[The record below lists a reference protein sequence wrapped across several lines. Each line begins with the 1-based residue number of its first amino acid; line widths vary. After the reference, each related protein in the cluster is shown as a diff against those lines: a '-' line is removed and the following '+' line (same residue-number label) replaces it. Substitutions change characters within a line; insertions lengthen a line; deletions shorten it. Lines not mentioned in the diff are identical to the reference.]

1 MRRRNFSASLTLF
14 AILPSSVFAETGDET
29 KFDLII
35 IGIGAA
41 GLSTAVSAAQNGVK
55 NILLIDKAAFVGGHS
70 ALSGGSV
77 NAVVPELQM
86 KQGIKD
92 SPEFW
97 QRQIMETG
105 EFQSDPVL
113 VNTLVNNAQSTL
125 HWLREIGIPFDDQVF
140 EAWGGKFQRAHSA
153 GQKRSGMTYVRIM
166 NHKARSLSVKV
177 RLRTEAVNLLEKD
190 GQVMGVRVKDRNGKL
205 TDLEAKDVVIATGG
219 FTANVAM
226 RLKYDSRLDASLFT
240 TANQTGRGFDGP
252 TGDGIRMAEKLGAQT
267 VDMDAI
273 QLIPLRGGR
282 LLNYVGGDI
291 YVDIEGKRF
300 IDESKGV
307 KAIAEAY
314 LNLPDRV
321 FWVITDSQSQKSLD
335 LDAKLLAG
343 SVHIADSVSEMAKKM
358 HVSAKVLQE
367 TLDRY
372 NRFVEQGED
381 KDFGKKIFTQ
391 KIEKPPF
398 YFGREQFD
406 IHYSCGGLK
415 INKTCQVIGKADKPI
430 PNLYAVG
437 EVTGGIHG
445 RDRLGGDSLISCFVF
460 GKIAGEE
467 IAKKQKSC
475 Q

>member
-125 HWLREIGIPFDDQVF
+125 DWLREIGISFDDQVF

-240 TANQTGRGFDGP
+240 TANQTGRGFDGS
-252 TGDGIRMAEKLGAQT
+252 TGD
-267 VDMDAI
+267 
-273 QLIPLRGGR
+273 
-282 LLNYVGGDI
+282 
-291 YVDIEGKRF
+291 
-300 IDESKGV
+300 
-307 KAIAEAY
+307 
-314 LNLPDRV
+314 
-321 FWVITDSQSQKSLD
+321 
-335 LDAKLLAG
+335 
-343 SVHIADSVSEMAKKM
+343 
-358 HVSAKVLQE
+358 
-367 TLDRY
+367 
-372 NRFVEQGED
+372 
-381 KDFGKKIFTQ
+381 
-391 KIEKPPF
+391 
-398 YFGREQFD
+398 
-406 IHYSCGGLK
+406 
-415 INKTCQVIGKADKPI
+415 
-430 PNLYAVG
+430 
-437 EVTGGIHG
+437 
-445 RDRLGGDSLISCFVF
+445 
-460 GKIAGEE
+460 
-467 IAKKQKSC
+467 
-475 Q
+475 

>member
-1 MRRRNFSASLTLF
+1 MLRRSFAAGLGLFSALPVPIF
-14 AILPSSVFAETGDET
+14 AQDAVET

-77 NAVVPELQM
+77 NAVDPELQM

-105 EFQSDPVL
+105 EFQSDPIL
-113 VNTLVNNAQSTL
+113 VDTLVNNAQATL

-140 EAWGGKFQRAHSA
+140 EAWGGRFQRAHSA
-153 GQKRSGMTYVRIM
+153 GQKRSGMTYVRVM
-166 NHKARSLSVKV
+166 NHKARSLGVKV
-177 RLRTEAVNLLEKD
+177 RLRTEAVSLLEKN
-190 GQVMGVRVKDRNGKL
+190 GQVSGVRIKDRNGKL
-205 TDLEAKDVVIATGG
+205 TDLEANDLVIATGG

-240 TANQTGRGFDGP
+240 TANPTGRGFDGS

-291 YVDIEGKRF
+291 FVDSSGRRF
-300 IDESKGV
+300 VDESKGV
-307 KAIAEAY
+307 KAIGEAY

-343 SVHIADSVSEMAKKM
+343 TVRMADSVPEMAKRM

-372 NRFVEQGED
+372 NKFTEQGED
-381 KDFGKKIFTQ
+381 KDFGKKVFTQ
-391 KIEKPPF
+391 KINKPPF

-415 INKTCQVIGKADKPI
+415 INKNCQVVGKAGKPI
-430 PNLYAVG
+430 QNLYAVG

-467 IAKKQKSC
+467 IAKKQKRRK
-475 Q
+475 

>member
-1 MRRRNFSASLTLF
+1 MLRRCFTAGLSLF
-14 AILPSSVFAETGDET
+14 AVLPFPVFAQTEEDT

-41 GLSTAVSAAQNGVK
+41 GLSAAVSAAQNGVK

-77 NAVVPELQM
+77 NAVDPELQM

-105 EFQSDPVL
+105 GFQSDPVL
-113 VNTLVNNAQSTL
+113 VNTLVNNAQATL

-153 GQKRSGMTYVRIM
+153 GQKRSGMTYVRVM
-166 NHKARSLSVKV
+166 NHKARSLGAKV
-177 RLRTEAVNLLEKD
+177 RLRTEAVSLLEKD

-219 FTANVAM
+219 FTANVPM
-226 RLKYDSRLDASLFT
+226 RLKYDSRLDATLFT
-240 TANQTGRGFDGP
+240 TANQTGRGFDGS
-252 TGDGIRMAEKLGAQT
+252 TGDGILMAEKLGAQT

-291 YVDIEGKRF
+291 FVDSEGKRF
-300 IDESKGV
+300 VDESKGV

-335 LDAKLLAG
+335 LDAKLLSG
-343 SVHIADSVSEMAKKM
+343 TVRMADSVLEMAKKM
-358 HVSAKVLQE
+358 HVSPKILQD

-372 NRFVEQGED
+372 NRFAGQGED

-391 KIEKPPF
+391 KIDKPPF

-415 INKTCQVIGKADKPI
+415 INKACQVIGKADKPI

-467 IAKKQKSC
+467 IAKKQKSR

>member
-1 MRRRNFSASLTLF
+1 MLRRTFTAGLSLIAASPF
-14 AILPSSVFAETGDET
+14 QVFAQTEDET

-41 GLSTAVSAAQNGVK
+41 GLSVAVSAAQNGVK

-77 NAVVPELQM
+77 NAVDPELQM

-105 EFQSDPVL
+105 EFQSDPIL
-113 VNTLVNNAQSTL
+113 VNTLVNNAQATL
-125 HWLREIGIPFDDQVF
+125 QWLREIGIPFDDQVF

-166 NHKARSLSVKV
+166 NHKARSLGVKV
-177 RLRTEAVNLLEKD
+177 RLRTEAVSLIEKD
-190 GQVMGVRVKDRNGKL
+190 GQVIGVKVKDRNRKL
-205 TDLEAKDVVIATGG
+205 IDLEAKDVVIATGG
-219 FTANVAM
+219 FTANVPM
-226 RLKYDSRLDASLFT
+226 RLKYDRRLDATLFT
-240 TANQTGRGFDGP
+240 TANQTGRGFDGS
-252 TGDGIRMAEKLGAQT
+252 TGDGILMAEKLGAQT

-291 YVDIEGKRF
+291 FVDREGKRF
-300 IDESKGV
+300 VDESKGV
-307 KAIAEAY
+307 KAIGEAY

-335 LDAKLLAG
+335 LDAKLLSG
-343 SVHIADSVSEMAKKM
+343 TVRMADSVLEMAKKM
-358 HVSAKVLQE
+358 HVSPKILQD

-372 NRFVEQGED
+372 NRFAEQGED

-391 KIEKPPF
+391 KIDKPPF

-415 INKTCQVIGKADKPI
+415 INKTCQVIGKADKPV

-467 IAKKQKSC
+467 IAKKQKSR

>member
-1 MRRRNFSASLTLF
+1 MLRRSFAAGLSLF
-14 AILPSSVFAETGDET
+14 AAFPLSVFAQSDAEK

-35 IGIGAA
+35 IGIGVA
-41 GLSTAVSAAQNGVK
+41 GLSTAVSAAQSGVK
-55 NILLIDKAAFVGGHS
+55 NTLLIDKAAFVGGHS

-77 NAVVPELQM
+77 NAVDPEVQM

-92 SPEFW
+92 SPELWF
-97 QRQIMETG
+97 RQIMEAG
-105 EFQSDPVL
+105 EFQSDPIL
-113 VNTLVNNAQSTL
+113 VNTLVNNAHSTL

-153 GQKRSGMTYVRIM
+153 GQKRNGMTYVRIM
-166 NHKARSLSVKV
+166 NQKARSLGVKV
-177 RLRTEAVNLLEKD
+177 RLRTEAVSLLENN
-190 GQVMGVRVKDRNGKL
+190 GQVIGVRVKTREGKL
-205 TDLEAKDVVIATGG
+205 EDLQAKDIVIATGG
-219 FTANVAM
+219 FTANVPM
-226 RLKYDSRLDASLFT
+226 RLKYDERLDASLFT
-240 TANQTGRGFDGP
+240 TANPTDRGFDGS
-252 TGDGIRMAEKLGAQT
+252 TGDGILLAEKTGAQT
-267 VDMDAI
+267 VDMEAI

-291 YVDIEGKRF
+291 FVDSSGKRF
-300 IDESKGV
+300 VDESKGV
-307 KAIAEAY
+307 KAIGEAY

-335 LDAKLLAG
+335 LDAKLLSG
-343 SVHIADSVSEMAKKM
+343 TVRMADSVAEMAKKM
-358 HVSAKVLQE
+358 HVSPKVLQE

-372 NRFVEQGED
+372 NKFAELGED

-391 KIEKPPF
+391 KIDKPPF

-415 INKTCQVIGKADKPI
+415 INKKCQVIGKESKPI

-467 IAKKQKSC
+467 IAKKQKDLK
-475 Q
+475 

>member
-1 MRRRNFSASLTLF
+1 MLRRSFTAGLSLF
-14 AILPSSVFAETGDET
+14 AALPLQLFAQTADET

-41 GLSTAVSAAQNGVK
+41 GLSAAVSAAQNGVK

-77 NAVVPELQM
+77 NAVDPELQM

-113 VNTLVNNAQSTL
+113 VNTLVNNAQATL

-153 GQKRSGMTYVRIM
+153 GQKRSGMTYVRVM
-166 NHKARSLSVKV
+166 NHKARSLGVKV
-177 RLRTEAVNLLEKD
+177 RLRTEAVSLIEKD
-190 GQVMGVRVKDRNGKL
+190 GQVIGVKVKDRNGKL

-219 FTANVAM
+219 LTANVPM
-226 RLKYDSRLDASLFT
+226 RLKYDSRLDATLFT
-240 TANQTGRGFDGP
+240 TANQTGRGFDGS
-252 TGDGIRMAEKLGAQT
+252 TGDGILMAEKLGAQT

-291 YVDIEGKRF
+291 FVDSEGKRF
-300 IDESKGV
+300 VDESKGV
-307 KAIAEAY
+307 KAIGEAY

-343 SVHIADSVSEMAKKM
+343 TVRMADSVAEMAKKM
-358 HVSAKVLQE
+358 HVSEKVLQD

-372 NRFVEQGED
+372 NRFAEQGED

-391 KIEKPPF
+391 KIDKPPF

-415 INKTCQVIGKADKPI
+415 INKACQVIGKADKPI

-467 IAKKQKSC
+467 IAKKQKHSK
-475 Q
+475 

>member
-1 MRRRNFSASLTLF
+1 MLRRSFGAGLGLLAVLPLPIF
-14 AILPSSVFAETGDET
+14 AQTDEETN
-29 KFDLII
+29 FDLII

-77 NAVVPELQM
+77 NAVDPELQM

-92 SPEFW
+92 SPDLWF
-97 QRQIMETG
+97 RQIMETG
-105 EFQSDPVL
+105 EFQSDPIL

-153 GQKRSGMTYVRIM
+153 GRKRSGMTYVRIM
-166 NHKARSLSVKV
+166 NHKARSLGVKV
-177 RLRTEAVNLLEKD
+177 RLRTEAVALLEND
-190 GQVMGVRVKDRNGKL
+190 GEVRGVKVKDRDGCL
-205 TDLEAKDVVIATGG
+205 TDLTAKDVVIATGG
-219 FTANVAM
+219 FTANVTM
-226 RLKYDSRLDASLFT
+226 RSKYDSRLDGSLFT
-240 TANQTGRGFDGP
+240 TANQTGRGFDGS
-252 TGDGIRMAEKLGAQT
+252 TGDGILLAEKLGAQT

-291 YVDIEGKRF
+291 FVDSEGKRF
-300 IDESKGV
+300 VDESKGV
-307 KAIAEAY
+307 KAIGEAY

-343 SVHIADSVSEMAKKM
+343 TVRMADSVLEMAKKM
-358 HVSAKVLQE
+358 QVSPRILQD

-372 NRFVEQGED
+372 NQFADQGED

-391 KIEKPPF
+391 RIDKPPF

-415 INKTCQVIGKADKPI
+415 INKDCQVIGKADKPI
-430 PNLYAVG
+430 PNLFAVG

-467 IAKKQKSC
+467 IAKKQKSR

>member
-14 AILPSSVFAETGDET
+14 AILPPSVFAETGDET

-240 TANQTGRGFDGP
+240 TANQTGRGFDGS
-252 TGDGIRMAEKLGAQT
+252 TGDGILMAEKLGAQT
-267 VDMDAI
+267 VDLDAI

-291 YVDIEGKRF
+291 YVDSEGKRF

-307 KAIAEAY
+307 KAIAEGY

>member
-1 MRRRNFSASLTLF
+1 MLRRSFGAGLGLLAVAPLPIF
-14 AILPSSVFAETGDET
+14 AQTDEETN
-29 KFDLII
+29 FDLII

-77 NAVVPELQM
+77 NAVDPELQM

-92 SPEFW
+92 SPDLWF
-97 QRQIMETG
+97 RQIMETG
-105 EFQSDPVL
+105 EFQSDPIL

-153 GQKRSGMTYVRIM
+153 GRKRSGMTYVRIM
-166 NHKARSLSVKV
+166 NHKARSLGVKV
-177 RLRTEAVNLLEKD
+177 RLRTEAIALLEKD
-190 GQVMGVRVKDRNGKL
+190 GKVKGVKVKDRDGRL
-205 TDLEAKDVVIATGG
+205 TDLTAKDVVIATGG

-226 RLKYDSRLDASLFT
+226 RSKYDSRLDASLFT
-240 TANQTGRGFDGP
+240 TANQTGRGFDGS
-252 TGDGIRMAEKLGAQT
+252 TGDGILLAEKLGAQT

-291 YVDIEGKRF
+291 FVDSEGKRF
-300 IDESKGV
+300 VDESKGV
-307 KAIAEAY
+307 KAIGEAY

-335 LDAKLLAG
+335 LDAKLLSG
-343 SVHIADSVSEMAKKM
+343 TVRMADSVLEMAKKM
-358 HVSAKVLQE
+358 HVSPRIIQD

-372 NRFVEQGED
+372 NQFADQGED

-391 KIEKPPF
+391 KIDKPPF

-467 IAKKQKSC
+467 IAKKQKDLK
-475 Q
+475 

>member
-70 ALSGGSV
+70 ALSEGSV

-166 NHKARSLSVKV
+166 NDKARSLSVKV

-240 TANQTGRGFDGP
+240 TANQTGRGFDGS
-252 TGDGIRMAEKLGAQT
+252 TGDGILMAEKLGAQT

-291 YVDIEGKRF
+291 YVDSEGKRF

-343 SVHIADSVSEMAKKM
+343 SVHIADSVSE
-358 HVSAKVLQE
+358 
-367 TLDRY
+367 R
-372 NRFVEQGED
+372 
-381 KDFGKKIFTQ
+381 
-391 KIEKPPF
+391 
-398 YFGREQFD
+398 
-406 IHYSCGGLK
+406 
-415 INKTCQVIGKADKPI
+415 
-430 PNLYAVG
+430 
-437 EVTGGIHG
+437 
-445 RDRLGGDSLISCFVF
+445 
-460 GKIAGEE
+460 
-467 IAKKQKSC
+467 
-475 Q
+475 

>member
-1 MRRRNFSASLTLF
+1 MLRRTFTAGLSLIAASPF
-14 AILPSSVFAETGDET
+14 QVFAQTEDET

-41 GLSTAVSAAQNGVK
+41 GLSVAVSAAQNGVK

-77 NAVVPELQM
+77 NAVDPELQM

-105 EFQSDPVL
+105 EFQSDPIL
-113 VNTLVNNAQSTL
+113 VNTLVNNAQATL
-125 HWLREIGIPFDDQVF
+125 QWLREIGIPFDDQVF

-166 NHKARSLSVKV
+166 NHKARSLGVKV
-177 RLRTEAVNLLEKD
+177 RLRTEAVSLIEKD
-190 GQVMGVRVKDRNGKL
+190 GQVIGVKVKDRNRKL
-205 TDLEAKDVVIATGG
+205 IDLEAKDVVIATGG
-219 FTANVAM
+219 FTANVPM
-226 RLKYDSRLDASLFT
+226 RLKYDRRLDATLFT
-240 TANQTGRGFDGP
+240 TANQTGRGFDGS
-252 TGDGIRMAEKLGAQT
+252 TGDGILMAEKLGAQT

-291 YVDIEGKRF
+291 FVDREGKRF
-300 IDESKGV
+300 VDESKGV
-307 KAIAEAY
+307 KAIGEAY

-335 LDAKLLAG
+335 LDAKLLSG
-343 SVHIADSVSEMAKKM
+343 TVRMADSVLEMAKKM
-358 HVSAKVLQE
+358 HVSPKILQD

-372 NRFVEQGED
+372 NRFAEQGED

-391 KIEKPPF
+391 KIDKPPF

-415 INKTCQVIGKADKPI
+415 INKTCQVIGKADKPV

-467 IAKKQKSC
+467 IARKQKDLK
-475 Q
+475 